1 MSIRQES
8 DLSCELL
15 RSTLQDINNR
25 LNNLQQCVPNP
36 HNRRDKIQKE
46 ATIPR
51 LNLHKINSVYKENQ
65 LPLKKVTATFGDK
78 MIDQVQKIDEKNLEE
93 IQKKPQIKMM
103 VQQTPQKLRSQSING
118 SQKTLTNQN
127 NHSVQFK
134 VSNASRLQNS
144 YDFQYYQS
152 LHQSHE
158 KPLKSSF
165 IGSQYNQIAQKDES
179 VEYVQ
184 PTLLQKPIIFDQQQ
198 QNVHTRNNSLLSTP
212 VKQVAN
218 VSQGQTPL
226 RRGNSSTNQKMMQT
240 NLSQNQSYQCFQVQ
254 QQKQQQQNQDL
265 IKILQTHSN
274 GYQQSQIQY
283 HSIQNP
289 LNSCLNSQ
297 NMAQFKVSHHRNAS
311 NNMRVPIEQM
321 LYGNSMVRL

>member
-25 LNNLQQCVPNP
+25 LNNLQQCVPNLQ
-36 HNRRDKIQKE
+36 NRRDIIQKE
-46 ATIPR
+46 GTIPR

-78 MIDQVQKIDEKNLEE
+78 IVDQEEKIEEKNIQE

-103 VQQTPQKLRSQSING
+103 VQQTPQKIRSHSING
-118 SQKTLTNQN
+118 SQQVLKSQN
-127 NHSVQFK
+127 NHSIQFK

-144 YDFQYYQS
+144 NDFQYFQS

-184 PTLLQKPIIFDQQQ
+184 PTLMQKPILIEQQQ
-198 QNVHTRNNSLLSTP
+198 QNTHSRNNSLISTP

-226 RRGNSSTNQKMMQT
+226 RRGNSSTNQKMIQT
-240 NLSQNQSYQCFQVQ
+240 NLTQNQSYQCFQVQ
-254 QQKQQQQNQDL
+254 QQKQQIQNQDL
-265 IKILQTHSN
+265 IKQIVNNIVEYCKLIQTYMDN
-274 GYQQSQIQY
+274 LKFNI
-283 HSIQNP
+283 I
-289 LNSCLNSQ
+289 
-297 NMAQFKVSHHRNAS
+297 QFK
-311 NNMRVPIEQM
+311 IQ
-321 LYGNSMVRL
+321 